1 MKRNLAPAM
10 VMRLA
15 AAAIALIGLSTAA
28 ALAQEKTDVT
38 FVHVNDVYRIA
49 PAKGRGGLAKF
60 ATIVKQEK
68 QKGGNVIV
76 THGGDSFS
84 PSLLSGFDKGAH
96 MVDMLNKVGMD
107 AMVLGNH
114 EFDFGPDITRQRIAE
129 AKFPMLGA
137 NIRNDAGEAFPG
149 TVPSV
154 IKTAGPFKI
163 GMFGLAHPETGTLS
177 SPGAQWRF
185 TDPIATARDMAA
197 SLRKQGADLI
207 VALSHLG
214 IDGDRALIAAR
225 TGVDIVLGG
234 HDHDAIVFYDG
245 RNAIIQAGE
254 DGNYVGILRVSMWQ
268 KEKRGKM
275 RFYWQPDFALRNTA
289 TVEADPDIAA
299 QVAVYEEKLSEALDV
314 EIGET
319 AVELDSRRATV
330 RTQETGFANLI
341 ADAMRES
348 VGADVALTNG
358 GGIRGDRTYPPGSKL
373 TRRDI
378 QTELPFGNVTVKL
391 AISGANLLAALEN
404 GLSQVEKKAGR
415 FPHVAGMKVV
425 YDPAA
430 PAGSRVI
437 SVTIGGKPLDKNK
450 TYTLATND
458 YIANGGDGYKVLKSA
473 KVLIDKSAGTLL
485 ATTVMDYIAAKGKI
499 SPRAEGRL
507 QQK

>member
-1 MKRNLAPAM
+1 MKRKFTAAP
-10 VMRLA
+10 VLRLA
-15 AAAIALIGLSTAA
+15 AMVIALTGLTAAGISTAGSIA
-28 ALAQEKTDVT
+28 RAQEKTEVT

-49 PAKGRGGLAKF
+49 PSKGRGGLAKF

-68 QKGGNVIV
+68 KRGGNVIV

-114 EFDFGPDITRQRIAE
+114 EFDFGPDVTRQRISE
-129 AKFPMLGA
+129 AQFPMLGA
-137 NIRNDAGEAFPG
+137 NIRNEAGAPFPG

-154 IKTAGPFKI
+154 IRKAGPFKI
-163 GMFGLAHPETGTLS
+163 GMFGLAHPETATLS
-177 SPGAQWRF
+177 SPGESWRF
-185 TDPIATARDMAA
+185 TDPVATAREMAA
-197 SLRKQGADLI
+197 TLRKQGADL
-207 VALSHLG
+207 VVVLSHLG

-225 TGVDIVLGG
+225 TGVDIILGG

-289 TVEADPDIAA
+289 NVAADPEIAA
-299 QVAVYEEKLSEALDV
+299 QVATYEEKLSRELDV
-314 EIGET
+314 TIGKT

-358 GGIRGDRTYPPGSKL
+358 GGIRGDRTYPAGSEL

-391 AISGANLLAALEN
+391 EITGADLLAALEN
-404 GLSQVEKKAGR
+404 GLSQVDKKGR
-415 FPHVAGMKVV
+415 PFPAHF
-425 YDPAA
+425 
-430 PAGSRVI
+430 RHE
-437 SVTIGGKPLDKNK
+437 GGL
-450 TYTLATND
+450 
-458 YIANGGDGYKVLKSA
+458 
-473 KVLIDKSAGTLL
+473 
-485 ATTVMDYIAAKGKI
+485 
-499 SPRAEGRL
+499 
-507 QQK
+507 